1 MQGKDKHFCFIQR
14 PSDNCSTAV
23 VHMSDGRRTIEKE
36 LPGGG
41 RMRKMSPFISKTD
54 KKNQIIVVPLRRQL
68 ENISMKTIYECS
80 QSKGVKWI
88 TVIFFLIMIFS
99 ILLSIY
105 TVSKGVNVTE
115 AIIVMYI
122 IAEDEGIGIRTLLRT
137 KRISY
142 EDIDR
147 IERVDELFGTTKTIR
162 LLGMGGVFG
171 YIGLF
176 RTKGVGTF
184 RSYVTDDKK
193 AFVIYRTKGMPI
205 AISVN
210 EPEEFMPYYMK
221 GGTK

>member
-1 MQGKDKHFCFIQR
+1 MQHQFEQ
-14 PSDNCSTAV
+14 N
-23 VHMSDGRRTIEKE
+23 
-36 LPGGG
+36 
-41 RMRKMSPFISKTD
+41 
-54 KKNQIIVVPLRRQL
+54 
-68 ENISMKTIYECS
+68 SMKTIYECS

-115 AIIVMYI
+115 AIIVTAFLLVVTFSCFLVFPMYI

-137 KRISY
+137 KRILY

-147 IERVDELFGTTKTIR
+147 IERVDELFGATKTIR
-162 LLGMGGVFG
+162 LFGMGGVFG

-210 EPEEFMPYYMK
+210 EPDEFMPYYMK
-221 GGTK
+221 GGRK

>member
-1 MQGKDKHFCFIQR
+1 MYYSCWTNVRR
-14 PSDNCSTAV
+14 PSDERKRT
-23 VHMSDGRRTIEKE
+23 GRG
-36 LPGGG
+36 L
-41 RMRKMSPFISKTD
+41 RKRKKSPFISKTD
-54 KKNQIIVVPLRRQL
+54 KKKQIIVVSLQRQL

-115 AIIVMYI
+115 AIIVTAFLLVVSFSCFLVFPMYI

-147 IERVDELFGTTKTIR
+147 IERVDELFGATKTIR

-193 AFVIYRTKGMPI
+193 TFVIYRTKGMPI

-210 EPEEFMPYYMK
+210 EPDEFMPYYMK
-221 GGTK
+221 GGRK

>member
-1 MQGKDKHFCFIQR
+1 
-14 PSDNCSTAV
+14 
-23 VHMSDGRRTIEKE
+23 
-36 LPGGG
+36 
-41 RMRKMSPFISKTD
+41 
-54 KKNQIIVVPLRRQL
+54 
-68 ENISMKTIYECS
+68 MKTIYECS
-80 QSKGVKWI
+80 QSTGVKWI
-88 TVIFFLIMIFS
+88 TVIFFLIMILA
-99 ILLSIY
+99 ILVSIY
-105 TVSKGVNVTE
+105 EVSKGGNNIE
-115 AIIVMYI
+115 AIIVTAILLVVSSSCFLVFPMYI

-184 RSYVTDDKK
+184 RSYVTDDKR

-210 EPEEFMPYYMK
+210 EPDEFMPYYMK